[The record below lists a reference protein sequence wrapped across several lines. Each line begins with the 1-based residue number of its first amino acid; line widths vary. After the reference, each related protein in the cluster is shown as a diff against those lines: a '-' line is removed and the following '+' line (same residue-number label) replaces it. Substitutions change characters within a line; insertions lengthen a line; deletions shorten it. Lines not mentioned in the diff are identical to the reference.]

1 MQSQQGYDR
10 AITVFS
16 PDGRLFQVEYAIE
29 TVRRGALALGI
40 TTKDG
45 IVIAVDEK
53 TKKLQISTAPQKLFQ
68 IDYHI
73 GAAAAGYIPDAR
85 IQIDNAR
92 FFSQSN
98 KLVYDEPVE
107 VETVAKHLAD
117 QCQQYTQYG
126 GARPIGVSLIIGGID
141 SNGSVLYLTDP
152 SGAYV
157 RYNAIAIG
165 GDANTANEFLE
176 KNYNENITIDD
187 AKMLAISTIQNVNED
202 KNQVDNIKML
212 QIKSESSEFE
222 FIDDENIKKI
232 AKQAKI
238 KYTFDQK

>member
-1 MQSQQGYDR
+1 M
-10 AITVFS
+10 
-16 PDGRLFQVEYAIE
+16 
-29 TVRRGALALGI
+29 
-40 TTKDG
+40 
-45 IVIAVDEK
+45 
-53 TKKLQISTAPQKLFQ
+53 
-68 IDYHI
+68 
-73 GAAAAGYIPDAR
+73 
-85 IQIDNAR
+85 
-92 FFSQSN
+92 
-98 KLVYDEPVE
+98 
-107 VETVAKHLAD
+107 
-117 QCQQYTQYG
+117 
-126 GARPIGVSLIIGGID
+126 
-141 SNGSVLYLTDP
+141 LYLTDP

-232 AKQAKI
+232 AKHAKI
-238 KYTFDQK
+238 KYTLIKNKLSVQYLEILI